1 MSDAV
6 KDKYLYGGGLRSVED
21 FDNTYH
27 QTSPSAYEVIRIMNG
42 RPLFL
47 EEHYAR
53 LCATLKSIGEEV
65 PFSVQELRRD
75 IESIALANNVSNHNV
90 KIVINEFKK
99 PNGPDVH
106 VFLIA
111 TSYPTEAMYAEGVP
125 TDLFVATRN
134 NPQAKIIDADL
145 RSRENTFI
153 KENNLFEVLLVNER
167 NEITEGSRSNTFFIR
182 NGEVFTSPADGV
194 LLGITRQRIL
204 RLCRDAG
211 INVNERR
218 IAVSELDSYD
228 AAFISGTSPKVL
240 PISRI
245 GNVKMDI
252 NEPLLR
258 RIIKLY
264 DQEIENYN
272 AQTNN

>member
-1 MSDAV
+1 MSD
-6 KDKYLYGGGLRSVED
+6 
-21 FDNTYH
+21 N
-27 QTSPSAYEVIRIMNG
+27 QTNPSAYEVIRIMNG

-65 PFSVQELRRD
+65 PFSAQELRKD
-75 IESIALANNVSNHNV
+75 IDSVVLANNVSNHNV

-99 PNGPDVH
+99 KAGPDVNI
-106 VFLIA
+106 FLIP
-111 TSYPTEAMYAEGVP
+111 TSYPTEEMYAKGVP

-134 NPQAKIIDADL
+134 NPQAKIIDDDL
-145 RSRENTFI
+145 RSRENAFI
-153 KENNLFEVLLVNER
+153 KENNLFEALLVNEK
-167 NEITEGSRSNTFFIR
+167 NEITEGSRSNIFFIKS
-182 NGEVFTSPADGV
+182 GEVFTSPADGV

-204 RLCRDAG
+204 RLCKAAG
-211 INVNERR
+211 INVNESR
-218 IAVSELDSYD
+218 IAVSALSTYD

-245 GNVKMDI
+245 GDVKMDV
-252 NEPLLR
+252 NNPLLR
-258 RIIKLY
+258 KIIKLY

-272 AQTNN
+272 AQRKN